1 MLPLYAILD
10 EVFDENFCATVP
22 ALLRLVATSD
32 RAIIQLVNGAFV
44 ADIDSAAGHHVG
56 VGEGETAHPAE
67 ELIGA

>member
-22 ALLRLVATSD
+22 ALLRLVATPD
-32 RAIIQLVNGAFV
+32 RAINQLVSGAVF